1 MESQEQIVVDG
12 RRLYRIG
19 EALASASL
27 SRATYFRWLKQGKVR
42 DTQFKDRNGRRLFT
56 EVELE
61 TLKSEAQRL
70 VESPQMQIRFGEY
83 REERRGKQ

>member
-1 MESQEQIVVDG
+1 MEGPVPITVDG
-12 RRLYRIG
+12 KKLYRIG
-19 EALASASL
+19 EALASVSL

-61 TLKSEAQRL
+61 TLVGAAQHL
-70 VESPQMQIRFGEY
+70 VESPQMQIRFGETS
-83 REERRGKQ
+83 KDQ